1 MVMTSLLD
9 DANRMLK
16 SGYGDLERL
25 KGIKETLEQNKMLY
39 VSERKYLIKLV
50 RDHPEMPKDKIS
62 NYGSEKK
69 QQHSLDE
76 DLDIHDL
83 EEKIRV
89 ESEPS

>member
-9 DANRMLK
+9 DTNRMLK
-16 SGYGDLERL
+16 SGYGDPERL
-25 KGIKETLEQNKMLY
+25 KGIKEILEQNKMLY

-50 RDHPEMPKDKIS
+50 RDHTETPKNKIS

-69 QQHSLDE
+69 KPHSLGE
-76 DLDIHDL
+76 DLDIQDL